1 LSKILITGATGLV
14 GQQLAKKLSAD
25 GKEVVGLS
33 RKENLSG
40 AIPLYEWNIEEAYI
54 DERALQQVETIIHLA
69 GAPIADKRWTA
80 VRKKAIYNSR
90 IESTKLLTNII
101 INNELPVNNFISA
114 SAIGIYGNRGDECL
128 YENSSPEKNWLA
140 QVCKDW
146 EAAVDTLTEWG
157 LRTACIRIGIVLA
170 KNGGALSKI
179 LPPIKMRINPVLGD
193 GEQYYSWIH
202 IDDLVGIFKHLI
214 NQPELLGV
222 YNAVAPNPVQ
232 FKTFVETIAN
242 TLGKKTFKPPTPK
255 FMLDIVMGEMSQIV
269 LDSAR
274 VSADKIMEKDYTFKY
289 PFLEDALKDIL

>member
-1 LSKILITGATGLV
+1 MV
-14 GQQLAKKLSAD
+14 GQQLAKKLKAT
-25 GKEVVGLS
+25 GNEIIGLS
-33 RKENLSG
+33 RTENLNNE
-40 AIPLYEWNIEEAYI
+40 IPLYQWNIKEAYI

-80 VRKKAIYNSR
+80 ARKQAIYDSR
-90 IESTKLLTNII
+90 IKSTQLLANTII
-101 INNELPVNNFISA
+101 DKELPVKKFISA
-114 SAIGIYGNRGDECL
+114 SAIGIYGNRGDEWL

-146 EAAVDTLTEWG
+146 EAAVDPLTEWG

-170 KNGGALSKI
+170 KNGGALKKM
-179 LPPIKMRINPVLGD
+179 LPPIKMRINPILGD

-202 IDDLVGIFKHLI
+202 IDDLVGLIEHLI
-214 NQPELLGV
+214 NQPNLFGV
-222 YNAVAPNPVQ
+222 YNSVAPNPVK

-255 FMLDIVMGEMSQIV
+255 FVLDLTMGEMSQII

-274 VSADKIMEKDYTFKY
+274 VSADKIIEKGYAFKY
-289 PFLEDALKDIL
+289 PVLEEALKDIL